1 MKRILIDMDDVICQK
16 GFINMVN
23 EFLNT
28 DFKEEDA
35 GSYYINDL
43 IPKEKFK
50 DWLDYFE
57 KRNVY
62 DYVETVDYAKEVIEK
77 LNQVYDIYIVT
88 AYIFRDNPDFSGMQL
103 KNKFDYLRKEFP
115 FIDPKKFIFVSNK
128 EIIDGD
134 IRIDDSID
142 KLMGKAEQKLLF
154 TAYHN
159 KKITNEELEKL
170 NIRRVNGWKE
180 IEDILI
186 D

>member
-77 LNQVYDIYIVT
+77 LNQIYDI
-88 AYIFRDNPDFSGMQL
+88 
-103 KNKFDYLRKEFP
+103 
-115 FIDPKKFIFVSNK
+115 
-128 EIIDGD
+128 
-134 IRIDDSID
+134 
-142 KLMGKAEQKLLF
+142 
-154 TAYHN
+154 
-159 KKITNEELEKL
+159 
-170 NIRRVNGWKE
+170 
-180 IEDILI
+180 
-186 D
+186 

>member
-77 LNQVYDIYIVT
+77 LNQIYDIYIV
-88 AYIFRDNPDFSGMQL
+88 
-103 KNKFDYLRKEFP
+103 
-115 FIDPKKFIFVSNK
+115 
-128 EIIDGD
+128 
-134 IRIDDSID
+134 
-142 KLMGKAEQKLLF
+142 

-170 NIRRVNGWKE
+170 NIRRVNGWKK
-180 IEDILI
+180 IENILI